1 MRHLGAVADVR
12 LLHFHKGAGLGLLAK
27 IVARTQVRPRTDVGR
42 ATDVGFLHAGTL
54 HMGVGIDDR
63 ADKCC
68 VWADLR
74 ALADHGLAS
83 RKHPGRITA
92 SRSIRTSSS
101 IHVVSE
107 SRMVTPLRIQCSQ
120 IRLL

>member
-1 MRHLGAVADVR
+1 M
-12 LLHFHKGAGLGLLAK
+12 LA
-27 IVARTQVRPRTDVGR
+27 ARPMW
-42 ATDVGFLHAGTL
+42 GFLHAGTL

-68 VWADLR
+68 GGPTC
-74 ALADHGLAS
+74 ALADHGLAF

>member
-1 MRHLGAVADVR
+1 MCAFFISTKAPALDSS
-12 LLHFHKGAGLGLLAK
+12 
-27 IVARTQVRPRTDVGR
+27 PRSLPGRRYVHGPMLGR